1 MISYIRGILAEKEED
16 QIVVEASS
24 IGYEIHVPLSFLEE
38 LPPVG
43 EEVRIYTYLQVK
55 EDALNLFGFRSRQD
69 LKMFKQ
75 LLGVNGIGPK
85 GALGLLSAMRP
96 DDLRLAV
103 ISGDAKAISKA
114 PGIGLKTAQRLILD
128 LKDKISVEEILMTDQ
143 EETGTTPVRT
153 GGLPDAGKEARGR
166 IDGVRLFCHGSDK
179 GSASGGDHRAN
190 DSGGCPESVLT
201 SFVILL
207 IDIEKRFRVDVCESA
222 GKGGSYGTKNYYNRV
237 NGRGS
242 EERFPFTSAISG
254 RLHRTGKDQVY
265 IEDLHR
271 RSQIQGREPGSCAV
285 LRTSRSW
292 ENHPLRHYCQ

>member
-128 LKDKISVEEILMTDQ
+128 LKDKISVEDQ

-153 GGLPDAGKEARGR
+153 GGLPDAGKEAVDALTALGYSAMEATKA
-166 IDGVRLFCHGSDK
+166 VRQVEITGQMTAEDVLK
-179 GSASGGDHRAN
+179 AS
-190 DSGGCPESVLT
+190 
-201 SFVILL
+201 
-207 IDIEKRFRVDVCESA
+207 
-222 GKGGSYGTKNYYNRV
+222 
-237 NGRGS
+237 
-242 EERFPFTSAISG
+242 
-254 RLHRTGKDQVY
+254 
-265 IEDLHR
+265 
-271 RSQIQGREPGSCAV
+271 
-285 LRTSRSW
+285 
-292 ENHPLRHYCQ
+292 LRHLSFF